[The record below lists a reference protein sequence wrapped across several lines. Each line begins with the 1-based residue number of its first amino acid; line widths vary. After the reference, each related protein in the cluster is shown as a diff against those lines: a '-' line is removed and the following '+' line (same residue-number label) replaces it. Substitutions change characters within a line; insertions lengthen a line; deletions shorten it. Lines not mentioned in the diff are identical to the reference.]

1 LVLLHLDSALRMI
14 DSPAIYAFRK
24 FDMKESLRKPV
35 VKALGC
41 YQAAL
46 RRQHNG
52 SRRGP
57 PAQHRI
63 IAGKNWHASSQGIRL
78 IWMANG
84 MNGCEDSRETTKQA
98 GRKSRNNCLTR

>member
-1 LVLLHLDSALRMI
+1 VLLHLDSALRMI

-52 SRRGP
+52 SRRGSP
-57 PAQHRI
+57 RNI
-63 IAGKNWHASSQGIRL
+63 ASSPARI
-78 IWMANG
+78 G
-84 MNGCEDSRETTKQA
+84 MRVRRG
-98 GRKSRNNCLTR
+98 